1 MTLRSDMEQRLLILI
16 GFLVILGATAMVS
29 TAATTST
36 DVPLTGQST
45 ERLIHTQATGEVQTA
60 PDRAE
65 ILFSVE
71 TQNADVKSAQAE
83 NAQRM
88 STCMDA
94 LKKAGIPNESLQT
107 AGYSVTPIY
116 RDQATSPSMPVTT
129 TVNTTI
135 QSYRVTNTLKVKLTD
150 INRAGEVIDLAT
162 ASGANRVDSLSF
174 SLSDAQTAIYR
185 KQVITEAVNKTRP
198 DAEAAAAAL
207 GVSVGQVKDVSIDG
221 LNTPV
226 TYASLA
232 KGIAEAPAATPS
244 TPITPGTITVTAQVS
259 VVYLIA

>member
-1 MTLRSDMEQRLLILI
+1 MERRYLFLI
-16 GFLVILGATAMVS
+16 GLLVVLGATAMIS
-29 TAATTST
+29 TAATTSSGVQQT
-36 DVPLTGQST
+36 DQST
-45 ERLIHTQATGEVQTA
+45 DRLIHTQATGEVQTA

-71 TQNADVKSAQAE
+71 TQNADVKAAQTE
-83 NAQRM
+83 NAQQM

-107 AGYSVTPIY
+107 TGYSITPIY
-116 RDQATSPSMPVTT
+116 SDQSTSSSMPVTT
-129 TVNTTI
+129 TANTTI

-150 INRAGEVIDLAT
+150 ITRAGEVIDLTT
-162 ASGANRVDSLSF
+162 AAGANRVDSLSF
-174 SLSDAQTAIYR
+174 SLSDAQTAVYR

-207 GVSVGQVKDVSIDG
+207 GVSVGQVQDVSIDG
-221 LNTPV
+221 LSTPV

-232 KGIAEAPAATPS
+232 KNTAIAPAGAVS
-244 TPITPGTITVTAQVS
+244 TPITPGTVSVTAQVA
-259 VVYLIA
+259 VVYRIG

>member
-1 MTLRSDMEQRLLILI
+1 MKHKFLFLI
-16 GFLVILGATAMVS
+16 GLLVVLGATAMIS
-29 TAATTST
+29 TAATTSSGVPQT
-36 DVPLTGQST
+36 DQST
-45 ERLIHTQATGEVQTA
+45 DRLIHTQATGEVQTA

-71 TQNADVKSAQAE
+71 TQNADVKAAQAE

-88 STCMDA
+88 STCTDA

-107 AGYSVTPIY
+107 TGYSITPIY
-116 RDQATSPSMPVTT
+116 SDQATSSSMPVVTT
-129 TVNTTI
+129 ANTTI

-150 INRAGEVIDLAT
+150 VNRAGEVIDLTT
-162 ASGANRVDSLSF
+162 AAGANRVDSLSF
-174 SLSDAQTAIYR
+174 SLSDAQTAVYR

-207 GVSVGQVKDVSIDG
+207 GVSVGQVQDVSIDG
-221 LNTPV
+221 LSTPV

-232 KGIAEAPAATPS
+232 KGIAAAPAATPS